1 MGENIMGQIT
11 AKYDPKKPGDNYTV
25 YIQGSEGTDYR
36 VYLPKCDYGKDD
48 VVEIKSA
55 TQKTSGKGS
64 VYYQANNIYNVKVI
78 YVISTIQSHRTDRFS
93 VCVDRT
99 HSVVFDQFMFDTR
112 SLTSLSVLDSA
123 VMCAVNL
130 CRDSCVVKMTCH
142 YSTRDVRTH
151 QTPACFTTQARH
163 YATRHYL
170 QLID

>member
-64 VYYQANNIYNVKVI
+64 VYYQANNIALLGDEPKTNGHTEPTRQPI
-78 YVISTIQSHRTDRFS
+78 TNSTSSTLSKGEEMLVTGIWTRS
-93 VCVDRT
+93 VTSNKTPEQVAAHADAALAYIKRLIGGNDEP
-99 HSVVFDQFMFDTR
+99 FNDQFW
-112 SLTSLSVLDSA
+112 
-123 VMCAVNL
+123 
-130 CRDSCVVKMTCH
+130 
-142 YSTRDVRTH
+142 
-151 QTPACFTTQARH
+151 
-163 YATRHYL
+163 
-170 QLID
+170 

>member
-64 VYYQANNIYNVKVI
+64 VYYQANNIALLGDEPKTNGHTEPTRQTI
-78 YVISTIQSHRTDRFS
+78 TNSTSGTLSKDVSMLVTGIWTRS
-93 VCVDRT
+93 VTSNKTPEQVAAHADAALAYIKRLIGGNDEP
-99 HSVVFDQFMFDTR
+99 FNDQF
-112 SLTSLSVLDSA
+112 
-123 VMCAVNL
+123 
-130 CRDSCVVKMTCH
+130 
-142 YSTRDVRTH
+142 
-151 QTPACFTTQARH
+151 
-163 YATRHYL
+163 
-170 QLID
+170 

>member
-64 VYYQANNIYNVKVI
+64 VYYQANNIALLGDEPKTNGHTEPTREPVPQNINNADKRAEDMLETGIWTRSAPAVVK
-78 YVISTIQSHRTDRFS
+78 TIKDVEEYCDRAFAYRRKRLGGN
-93 VCVDRT
+93 DEP
-99 HSVVFDQFMFDTR
+99 FNDQF
-112 SLTSLSVLDSA
+112 
-123 VMCAVNL
+123 
-130 CRDSCVVKMTCH
+130 
-142 YSTRDVRTH
+142 
-151 QTPACFTTQARH
+151 
-163 YATRHYL
+163 
-170 QLID
+170 

>member
-64 VYYQANNIYNVKVI
+64 VYYQANNIALLGDEPKTNGHTEPTRQPI
-78 YVISTIQSHRTDRFS
+78 TNSTSSTLSKGEEMLVTGIWTRS
-93 VCVDRT
+93 VTSNKTPEQVAAHADAALAYIKRLIGGNDEP
-99 HSVVFDQFMFDTR
+99 FNDQF
-112 SLTSLSVLDSA
+112 
-123 VMCAVNL
+123 
-130 CRDSCVVKMTCH
+130 
-142 YSTRDVRTH
+142 
-151 QTPACFTTQARH
+151 
-163 YATRHYL
+163 
-170 QLID
+170 

>member
-64 VYYQANNIYNVKVI
+64 VYYQANNIALLGDEPKTNGHTEPTRQPI
-78 YVISTIQSHRTDRFS
+78 TNSTSSTLSKDVSMLVTGIWTRS
-93 VCVDRT
+93 VTSNKTPEQVAAHADAALAYIKRLIGGNDEP
-99 HSVVFDQFMFDTR
+99 FNDQF
-112 SLTSLSVLDSA
+112 
-123 VMCAVNL
+123 
-130 CRDSCVVKMTCH
+130 
-142 YSTRDVRTH
+142 
-151 QTPACFTTQARH
+151 
-163 YATRHYL
+163 
-170 QLID
+170 

>member
-64 VYYQANNIYNVKVI
+64 VYYQANNIALLGDEPKTNGHTEPTRQPITK
-78 YVISTIQSHRTDRFS
+78 STSGTLSKGEEMLVTGIWTRS
-93 VCVDRT
+93 VTSNKTPEQVAAHADAALAYIKRLIGGNDEP
-99 HSVVFDQFMFDTR
+99 FNDQF
-112 SLTSLSVLDSA
+112 
-123 VMCAVNL
+123 
-130 CRDSCVVKMTCH
+130 
-142 YSTRDVRTH
+142 
-151 QTPACFTTQARH
+151 
-163 YATRHYL
+163 
-170 QLID
+170 